1 VTYNPRN
8 LSALSY
14 ANGFTLWHY
23 KTADMPADVC
33 KPGYFDDAHTL
44 LKPGD
49 LVLISAAHGNDG
61 AITVIAPVRFSDHNG
76 VFLTPIAGEETAP

>member
-23 KTADMPADVC
+23 RTEDAYSVVVA
-33 KPGYFDDAHTL
+33 PGYFDDAHNMVRN
-44 LKPGD
+44 GD
-49 LVLISAAHGNDG
+49 MVMCSSAIG
-61 AITVIAPVRFSDHNG
+61 SDDYRTFIG
-76 VFLTPIAGEETAP
+76 VFRLRGQRVDMVPIAGEETAP